1 MNRKNTILFVHYG
14 EDWIRGSER
23 CLIDLISHID
33 RSQFLVLVWC
43 NSKVLHNELTRLN
56 IPSIRSRFSI
66 LLGWKKP
73 FFDIQNFIRL
83 VSTGIH
89 LINEYHVDIV
99 HSNSG
104 APNQWMALASRIK
117 HIPLVT
123 QLHAPYLFRDR
134 LSLGLHNNTHLV
146 GVSRAVTKAFKN
158 DGRDHSTMSVIYNG
172 VDVEHLL
179 STNVENRVK
188 NGNEYDVFSQLQLG
202 NPPPIK
208 LATIGSLI
216 HRKGIDLCIRAV
228 ADLAEKGFQC
238 TLTVIGEGN
247 ERFALES
254 LSRKLGVMKSVR
266 FMGEHPNPIEILKKG
281 IDIYIACPRDEAFG
295 LTIAEAGLAKL
306 PVIASR
312 VGGVPEV
319 VVHNKTGILIE
330 PNNHQALSSALLM
343 LIKNP
348 LRRKDLG
355 ENGFKRVIKKFS
367 IHRNQSEFQGLYKRL
382 IAENR
387 SCSLPNHYMRNAIF
401 RRVMTSVYRVIS
413 RIDYSKPR
421 NPTHSV
427 TNKSIHNSTFDTA
440 QDYLEKRVQ
449 KPTNTTRIYSS
460 IGRYRYD

>member
-1 MNRKNTILFVHYG
+1 MNRKKTILFVHYG

-23 CLIDLISHID
+23 CLIDLIRHID

-43 NSKVLHNELTRLN
+43 NSKVLHEELTRLN
-56 IPSIRSRFSI
+56 IPSLRTRFSI
-66 LLGWKKP
+66 LLGWEKP
-73 FFDIQNFIRL
+73 FFDIKNFLCL
-83 VSTGIH
+83 VCTGVH

-117 HIPLVT
+117 HVPLVT

-134 LSLGLHNNTHLV
+134 VSLGLHNNTHLV

-172 VDVEHLL
+172 IDIEHLL
-179 STNVENRVK
+179 ATNTEDRIK
-188 NGNEYDVFSQLQLG
+188 NKAEYDVFNRLEMGSL
-202 NPPPIK
+202 PPIK

-228 ADLAEKGFQC
+228 ADLAEKGFHC
-238 TLTVIGEGN
+238 SLTVIGEGK

-254 LSRKLGVMKSVR
+254 LSRQLGVMPNVH
-266 FMGEHPNPIEILKKG
+266 FVGEHPNPIAILRKG

-295 LTIAEAGLAKL
+295 LALAEAGLAKL

-319 VVHNKTGILIE
+319 VVHNKTGVLIE
-330 PNNHQALSSALLM
+330 PNNHLALSSALLA

-348 LRRKDLG
+348 QRRKSLG

-367 IHRNQSEFQGLYKRL
+367 IHRNQSAFECLYKRL

-387 SCSLPNHYMRNAIF
+387 TCALPNHYMRNAIF
-401 RRVMTSVYRVIS
+401 RRIVASAYQIL
-413 RIDYSKPR
+413 SKTGYKKSY
-421 NPTHSV
+421 NPTH
-427 TNKSIHNSTFDTA
+427 KSICNSTFNSTH
-440 QDYLEKRVQ
+440 DYLEKRVQ
-449 KPTNTTRIYSS
+449 KPTKTTRIYSS